1 MYIVSMAL
9 HINNPE
15 VERDIRDLAAETGET
30 ITQTI
35 GIAVR
40 ELKLKRR
47 SRKPNP
53 QLAEE
58 LMRIA
63 KRIAAYP
70 PKDNRTP
77 DEIIGYDEIG
87 LPR

>member
-1 MYIVSMAL
+1 MAL
-9 HINNPE
+9 HINNPG
-15 VERDIRDLAAETGET
+15 VEREIRELAAETGET

-35 GIAVR
+35 SIAVR

-63 KRIAAYP
+63 RRIAAYP

-77 DEIIGYDEIG
+77 EEVIGYDEIG